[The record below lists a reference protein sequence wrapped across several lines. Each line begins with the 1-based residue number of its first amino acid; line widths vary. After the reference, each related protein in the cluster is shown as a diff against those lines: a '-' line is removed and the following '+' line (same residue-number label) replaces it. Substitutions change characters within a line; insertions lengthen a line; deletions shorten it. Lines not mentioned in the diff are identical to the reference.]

1 MTLGRQRVTFASP
14 SAAMT
19 AGIAYLPEDRH
30 QEGLVLDFS
39 IAQNV
44 TLPILP
50 RLFPRFLVNGATER
64 AVADDYTE
72 QFNVKMT
79 GVEQMVGALSGGNQQ
94 KVVLAKWLAS
104 KPRLL
109 ILDEPTRGIDIGA
122 KVEVHRIISELAAS
136 GLGIIL
142 ISSDLPEVIAMSDRI
157 LVLHEGRVTAEI
169 AARRATEERV
179 MFAATGNLSDETDD
193 AARARRPPMSETG
206 ATATLGCP
214 RDRGAWLGV
223 IARQRELSLVAI
235 MVVLGAL
242 VSIAAPQ
249 FLTVDNISQVA
260 VLASIVAVAA
270 VGEALVVI
278 TRNVDL
284 SVEAMMGLV
293 AYCVASSLEQQLFG
307 APGAILFG
315 IGIGLLLGMVNGFIV
330 TVLRVPAIVATLGTL
345 SIFRGIDY
353 LIAGSHQVPLA
364 GLPPGFTDAAH
375 DDILGIPIFVVVAV
389 VVVVIGSVAPPLDPL
404 RPPALRGRQQSR
416 GRRDPRH
423 PVTARRLRGL
433 LAVRVAGRHRR
444 GHVRH
449 RVRDDQRDVGAGGY
463 TLQVIAAVVVGGV
476 GIFGGTG
483 TLAGAALGAL
493 FLGFIANALILIGLS
508 QFWLQAIYGLVILVA
523 VSADAVILRRL
534 QRAASLNR
542 SR

>member
-1 MTLGRQRVTFASP
+1 MTN
-14 SAAMT
+14 
-19 AGIAYLPEDRH
+19 AGA
-30 QEGLVLDFS
+30 
-39 IAQNV
+39 
-44 TLPILP
+44 
-50 RLFPRFLVNGATER
+50 
-64 AVADDYTE
+64 
-72 QFNVKMT
+72 
-79 GVEQMVGALSGGNQQ
+79 
-94 KVVLAKWLAS
+94 
-104 KPRLL
+104 
-109 ILDEPTRGIDIGA
+109 
-122 KVEVHRIISELAAS
+122 
-136 GLGIIL
+136 
-142 ISSDLPEVIAMSDRI
+142 
-157 LVLHEGRVTAEI
+157 
-169 AARRATEERV
+169 
-179 MFAATGNLSDETDD
+179 AATLD
-193 AARARRPPMSETG
+193 A
-206 ATATLGCP
+206 P

-235 MVVLGAL
+235 MVVLGGL
-242 VSIAAPQ
+242 VSLAAPQ

-293 AYCVASSLEQQLFG
+293 AYCVASSLEQQTFG

-315 IGIGLLLGMVNGFIV
+315 IGIALGMVNGFVV

-345 SIFRGIDY
+345 SIFRGLDY

-375 DDILGIPIFVVVAV
+375 EDIFGIPIFVLIAV
-389 VVVVIGSVAPPLDPL
+389 IVVVIGSVLL
-404 RPPALRGRQQSR
+404 RWTRFGRQLYAVGSNPEAAAILGIPSR
-416 GRRDPRH
+416 R
-423 PVTARRLRGL
+423 VIFVAFSLCGL
-433 LAVRVAGRHRR
+433 LAGIAGVMYVIAF
-444 GHVRH
+444 GTIN
-449 RVRDDQRDVGAGGY
+449 GTSAGGY

-493 FLGFIANALILIGLS
+493 FLGFIANALILVGLS

-523 VSADAVILRRL
+523 VSADAAILRRL
-534 QRAASLNR
+534 RRAATLNR